1 MQGAFQES
9 SSTECMNH
17 VSRAPEVGMLGQ
29 CSDVLSQLDS
39 YHNLRPPSA
48 GQVVDSSSFPAKQ
61 DGNGPD
67 PSHIPVRDE
76 RGHSI
81 RDTLKLPRPSCGQ
94 RPPSELRRRGE

>member
-29 CSDVLSQLDS
+29 WSDVLLQLHS

-48 GQVVDSSSFPAKQ
+48 RQVRS
-61 DGNGPD
+61 
-67 PSHIPVRDE
+67 
-76 RGHSI
+76 SI
-81 RDTLKLPRPSCGQ
+81 RHPSPRN
-94 RPPSELRRRGE
+94 RSETVQIRVIFQ